1 MTALLI
7 TGLILGGPLPL
18 VGADDSA
25 APADPAPADPVP
37 SGAPLVELIDA
48 AVQRLQTA
56 DPVAATKWL
65 TGAAITD
72 PVRVEQ
78 VLETVSTDAETAG
91 VPGDYMT
98 ALFTD
103 QINATEAIQYSR
115 FAAWKLDPT
124 TAPDT
129 APELEASRALIDG
142 LNGRMV
148 ALIATDWPVL
158 GAPDCPILLDAARN
172 AVIQARQLD
181 PLLRQALE
189 SATRSYCL
197 T

>member
-1 MTALLI
+1 MTALLV
-7 TGLILGGPLPL
+7 TGLILGGPPPL
-18 VGADDSA
+18 VSADD
-25 APADPAPADPVP
+25 
-37 SGAPLVELIDA
+37 GAPLVELIDA

-72 PVRVEQ
+72 PVRVQQ

-91 VPGDYMT
+91 VPGDYVT

-115 FAAWKLDPT
+115 FSAWKLDPT
-124 TAPDT
+124 TAPDS
-129 APELEASRALIDG
+129 APDLVGSRALIDG

-148 ALIATDWPVL
+148 ALIAADWPVL

-172 AVIQARQLD
+172 AVTQARQLD
-181 PLLRQALE
+181 PLFRHALE
-189 SATRSYCL
+189 SATRSYCR

>member
-124 TAPDT
+124 TAPDS
-129 APELEASRALIDG
+129 AP
-142 LNGRMV
+142 
-148 ALIATDWPVL
+148 
-158 GAPDCPILLDAARN
+158 
-172 AVIQARQLD
+172 
-181 PLLRQALE
+181 
-189 SATRSYCL
+189 
-197 T
+197 

>member
-1 MTALLI
+1 MAV
-7 TGLILGGPLPL
+7 GLTLAGAPPPAW
-18 VGADDSA
+18 ADDSLTR
-25 APADPAPADPVP
+25 P
-37 SGAPLVELIDA
+37 GTPLFELIDA
-48 AVQRLQTA
+48 ATQRLQTA

-72 PVRVEQ
+72 PARVQQ

-91 VPGDYMT
+91 VPGDYVT

-115 FAAWKLDPT
+115 FSAWKLDPA
-124 TAPDT
+124 TAPVS
-129 APELEASRALIDG
+129 APDLGASRALIDG

-148 ALIATDWPVL
+148 ALIAADWPVL

-172 AVIQARQLD
+172 AVTQARQLD